1 MCWDFVRK
9 DTDMPPVVV
18 VLLSLVGGVLS
29 VFLLLFLLY
38 VFFLVRPRAKMPA
51 DASLLCDYAHR
62 GLHGNGVPENSLR
75 AFELACEAGYGIEL
89 DVRLSRDGEV
99 MVFHDYTLARMT
111 GDERRLSE
119 LSAANLGELHLD
131 STEQTIPSLCQVL
144 RLVDGRVPL
153 LVELKGEDSN
163 TALCSKVAA
172 YLRDYR
178 GPYCIESFNPF
189 LLRSIKKHLPD
200 AYCGLLYTNL
210 IRERKRVS
218 LRHLIGTAMMLNFFC
233 TEKVVVEFYD
243 TDGNLVKVK
252 EAIDMGDKKTNVPFA
267 IYESIDG
274 ISFVKLV
281 GEGKICSL
289 SVTDFDAEY
298 N

>member
-9 DTDMPPVVV
+9 DADMPSVVV

-111 GDERRLSE
+111 GDDRRLSE

-131 STEQTIPSLCQVL
+131 GTEQTIPSLCQVL

-153 LVELKGEDSN
+153 LIELKGEDSN
-163 TALCSKVAA
+163 TALCPKVAA

-189 LLRSIKKHLPD
+189 LLRNIKKHLPE

-218 LRHLIGTAMMLNFFC
+218 LRHLLGTAMMLNFFC
-233 TEKVVVEFYD
+233 KPHFIAFNEKDRRALPVRLATGLYRATRFVWTVRSRVSFDRAHALGECAIFEEID
-243 TDGNLVKVK
+243 PDDRRGK
-252 EAIDMGDKKTNVPFA
+252 E
-267 IYESIDG
+267 
-274 ISFVKLV
+274 
-281 GEGKICSL
+281 
-289 SVTDFDAEY
+289 
-298 N
+298 